1 MGECVLGVLGIGHP
15 RATGQQMARH
25 EALGLAVVWLLRE
38 TVQIEDVEGMAGQV
52 GKDIPCGTPE
62 QSGLVGL
69 EMAGLLWP
77 QLQMVQIAAFQN
89 SL

>member
-1 MGECVLGVLGIGHP
+1 
-15 RATGQQMARH
+15 MARH

>member
-1 MGECVLGVLGIGHP
+1 
-15 RATGQQMARH
+15 MARH

-52 GKDIPCGTPE
+52 GKDIPWGTLE
-62 QSGLVGL
+62 QRGLVGL